1 MHPVKSIRSV
11 ALIKSTNGV
20 EKQDR
25 YSILLKEN
33 NFIPLSIPTLEF
45 KFQLNELKTCLSQP
59 ERYSGPQ
66 KKLKSLYHKH
76 KFNPFYIKYRI
87 NFD

>member
-11 ALIKSTNGV
+11 ALIKSTNDV

-25 YSILLKEN
+25 YSILLQEN
-33 NFIPLSIPTLEF
+33 NFIPLCIPTLEF
-45 KFQLNELKTCLSQP
+45 KFQLNELETCLSQP

-66 KKLKSLYHKH
+66 KK
-76 KFNPFYIKYRI
+76 N
-87 NFD
+87 